1 MKSYTL
7 EEAKTL
13 RTELGPAAVDVS
25 LLSDEVRAGFLA
37 WLSGDGP
44 EIQPETSEAQKS
56 EITHAWLT
64 SIDGIGKKGAEAILE
79 ELATRGVTTFAA
91 FAKIEDLTKLP
102 AIGKKN
108 GANLRAA
115 LDEVAGPYDPVAE
128 RREHLL
134 STTLARIGDD
144 DIARGIA
151 SERIETGVYDTA
163 LMDPN
168 LIFKDL
174 VDSAAGYASRMSVTE
189 RWKDSPTFR
198 QPILNAVL
206 GRPVDTDTRSAAVDR
221 INTGEYDYEITRENA
236 NLCPHCNGLFDRAPI
251 GAYDSGEAWCSVED
265 GAGEG
270 NCGQTFW
277 LVAKDWGYV
286 THKTNPKYAQY
297 TITGQGVVDEVVPE
311 LAPSASDLIPPE
323 TLPDGGEAVL
333 DWPAPAATAEPVELA
348 PALIPIHERIHLA
361 LTSCRALA
369 KTKPHSDDWHK
380 ARAQGVGSSDA
391 GAILGVSPYA
401 KAHDVWASKLG
412 HEAKQKPWLED
423 YADFGTWFEPYIRE
437 WCEDEHGIEIIDGA
451 DLGTLQSVVWPRAL
465 ANIDGLDITNG
476 VVEEYKTTTEK
487 WTEIPA
493 HYFAQ
498 VQHQMLVTGVREVR
512 LRQYVSPM
520 DRKLIPSL
528 RDVMLKLNP
537 FVGDRDLARWL
548 LEHGEVHTWIIER
561 DDRYIERMLEREKS
575 FWAFVE
581 MEVEPV
587 EAEPEGSADLSADPD
602 VYAACMEYARL
613 SERFDQQ
620 ALAFLKAE
628 GVEPSKRGSVSGS
641 ATKVLDAA
649 KKKARTAIEKAVS
662 LLEDAPKRVTIGTHS
677 ATLVDRGTHKYW
689 NIYTGEAA
697 GEIPL

>member
-25 LLSDEVRAGFLA
+25 LLSDEVRAEFLA
-37 WLSGDGP
+37 WLSGDEP
-44 EIQPETSEAQKS
+44 ETQPETSEAQKS
-56 EITHAWLT
+56 EVTHAWLT
-64 SIDGIGKKGAEAILE
+64 SINGIGKKGAEAILE
-79 ELATRGVTTFAA
+79 ELAARGVTTFAA

-128 RREHLL
+128 L
-134 STTLARIGDD
+134 
-144 DIARGIA
+144 
-151 SERIETGVYDTA
+151 
-163 LMDPN
+163 
-168 LIFKDL
+168 
-174 VDSAAGYASRMSVTE
+174 
-189 RWKDSPTFR
+189 
-198 QPILNAVL
+198 
-206 GRPVDTDTRSAAVDR
+206 
-221 INTGEYDYEITRENA
+221 EIR
-236 NLCPHCNGLFDRAPI
+236 CPHCNGLFDRAPI
-251 GAYDSGEAWCSVED
+251 GEYDSGEAWCSVED

-277 LVAKDWGYV
+277 LVATDSGYV

-297 TITGQGVVDEVVPE
+297 TITGQGVVDEVVSE
-311 LAPSASDLIPPE
+311 LAPESETELPTVTCPRCGAAELDMDGFGMLVCPRDPKCYCTHPHTIDGVCGICGYRESSASDLIPPE
-323 TLPDGGEAVL
+323 TLLDGGEAVL
-333 DWPAPAATAEPVELA
+333 DWPTPAATAEPVELA
-348 PALIPIHERIHLA
+348 PALIPIHERIHPA
-361 LTSCRALA
+361 LTSCRVLA
-369 KTKPHSDDWHK
+369 KTKSHSDDWHK

-498 VQHQMLVTGVREVR
+498 VQHQMLVTGVHEVR
-512 LRQYVSPM
+512 LRQYVAPM
-520 DRKLIPSL
+520 DRRLIPSL
-528 RDVMLKLNP
+528 LDEMLKLDP
-537 FVGDRDLARWL
+537 SADRALADWL

-561 DDRYIERMLEREKS
+561 DDSYIERMLTREKS
-575 FWAFVE
+575 FWTFVE
-581 MEVEPV
+581 MEIEPV
-587 EAEPEGSADLSADPD
+587 EAEPEGSADLSVEVWGVDNLDNKPIFPIHF
-602 VYAACMEYARL
+602 AAE
-613 SERFDQQ
+613 D
-620 ALAFLKAE
+620 K
-628 GVEPSKRGSVSGS
+628 KR
-641 ATKVLDAA
+641 LDALN
-649 KKKARTAIEKAVS
+649 EKLAELSVA
-662 LLEDAPKRVTIGTHS
+662 D
-677 ATLVDRGTHKYW
+677 
-689 NIYTGEAA
+689 
-697 GEIPL
+697 